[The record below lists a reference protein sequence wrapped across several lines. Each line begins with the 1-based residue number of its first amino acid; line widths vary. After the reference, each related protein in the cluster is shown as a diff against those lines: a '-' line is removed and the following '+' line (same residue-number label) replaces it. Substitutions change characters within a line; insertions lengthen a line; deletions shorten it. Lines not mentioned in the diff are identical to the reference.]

1 MRQPIQFDGGIWT
14 INGDQ
19 LHLDI
24 PKLLEKLGIADTQ
37 ENRDLA
43 TQVALQVLRQFTPIG
58 TMIASRI
65 HPPPSLTPG
74 DSGIERL
81 P

>member
-1 MRQPIQFDGGIWT
+1 MRQSIQFDDGIWT
-14 INGDQ
+14 IEGDQ

-24 PKLLEKLGIADTQ
+24 PKLLKKLGIPDTD
-37 ENRDLA
+37 ENRHLA

-58 TMIASRI
+58 TIISSRV
-65 HPPPSLTPG
+65 HPLPPAIPG
-74 DSGIERL
+74 DSEIERQ

>member
-1 MRQPIQFDGGIWT
+1 MRQPIEFDGGIWT
-14 INGDQ
+14 IEGDQ

-24 PKLLEKLGIADTQ
+24 PKLLKKLGIPDTQ
-37 ENRDLA
+37 ENRHLA

-58 TMIASRI
+58 TMIVSRI
-65 HPPPSLTPG
+65 HPLPPATPG
-74 DSGIERL
+74 DSEIERL